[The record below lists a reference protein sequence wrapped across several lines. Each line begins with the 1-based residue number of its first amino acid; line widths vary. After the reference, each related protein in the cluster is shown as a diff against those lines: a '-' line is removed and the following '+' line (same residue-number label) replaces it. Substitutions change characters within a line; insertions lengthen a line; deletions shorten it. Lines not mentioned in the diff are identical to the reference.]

1 MRRRLVIV
9 GACLAGLRAA
19 EAARRTGFDGDITLI
34 GAERHLPYD
43 RPPLSKAYLDDQEIP
58 PLPAYREEDL
68 LRGELR
74 LDLRLGVRATG
85 LDLHARRVD
94 LDDGEV
100 EYTELVVA
108 TGATA
113 RTLPGAPDL
122 LGLHT
127 LRTVD
132 DASAVRSALDAGAR
146 TVVVGAGFIGSEVA
160 SGARKRGLPVTVV
173 ELAATPLTRSVGAEL
188 GPVFADLHRRNGTDL
203 RLGVGVAEVLGDTRV
218 EGVRLTDGTE
228 IAADLVVVGAG
239 AAPATGWLEGSGL
252 PLDDRDR
259 GLLCDETLNA
269 GVPGVYGAGDVAH
282 WVNPLFGRRMRLEH
296 WTSAAEQGAAA
307 ARNALEP
314 AAAKPYETVP
324 YFWSDWYG
332 HRIQFVGVPGSDE
345 IHTVAGEKFLALYR
359 AGDRLAGAL
368 TIDQP
373 TRVMKFR
380 RMIARRGSWRD
391 ALEFAGAKA
400 ASA

>member
-19 EAARRTGFDGDITLI
+19 EAARKTGYAGEITVV

-43 RPPLSKAYLDDQEIP
+43 RPPLSKAYLDDHEIP
-58 PLPAYREEDL
+58 PFPAYRDENVLRRDL
-68 LRGELR
+68 N
-74 LDLRLGVRATG
+74 LDLRLGVTATG
-85 LDLHARRVD
+85 LDLDARRVGLGGD
-94 LDDGEV
+94 EV
-100 EYTELVVA
+100 EFTELVIA

-113 RTLPGAPDL
+113 RSLPGVRDL
-122 LGLHT
+122 PGLHT

-132 DASAVRSALDAGAR
+132 DAVAVRAALDAGAR

-173 ELAATPLTRSVGAEL
+173 ELAATPLTRSVGEEI

-203 RLGVGVAEVLGDTRV
+203 RLGVGVADVLGDGKVERV
-218 EGVRLTDGTE
+218 SLTDGTE

-239 AAPATGWLEGSGL
+239 AAPATGWLEDSGL
-252 PLDDRDR
+252 LLDARDR
-259 GLLCDETLNA
+259 GLVCDETLNA
-269 GVPGVYGAGDVAH
+269 GVPGIYGAGDVAH
-282 WVNPLFGRRMRLEH
+282 WINPLFDRRMRLEH
-296 WTSAAEQGAAA
+296 WTSAAEQGAVA
-307 ARNALEP
+307 ARNALDP

-332 HRIQFVGVPGSDE
+332 RRIQFVGVPGADE
-345 IHTVAGEKFLALYR
+345 THVVPGESFLTLYR
-359 AGDRLAGAL
+359 RGDRVAGAL
-368 TIDQP
+368 TIDRP
-373 TRVMKFR
+373 SLIMKFR
-380 RMIARRGSWRD
+380 RMIARRASWQD
-391 ALEFAGAKA
+391 ALDFVGAKP